1 MPKTIPRHN
10 GRRVP
15 GTVFLNALP
24 RVMLGGMKACVTL
37 LVVCSLVANAAL
49 AAGPKPRV
57 CFTKA
62 EESAE
67 QIVRGGLRLRE
78 GAAGCDARPWDMHT
92 QPLWDKIEKQFGS
105 RLKQQTDIRRKA
117 FQREF
122 SKDAE
127 NSEQAWD
134 GRTVLY
140 FRNYPLS
147 VPYCAEVKKNLEDFL
162 KKGWPV
168 FVAST
173 RLYRIPVEED
183 YKICD

>member
-1 MPKTIPRHN
+1 
-10 GRRVP
+10 
-15 GTVFLNALP
+15 
-24 RVMLGGMKACVTL
+24 MKACVTS
-37 LVVCSLVANAAL
+37 LVLCSLVATEAL
-49 AAGPKPRV
+49 AAGAKPKV

-78 GAAGCDARPWDMHT
+78 GAAGCDDRPWDMHT
-92 QPLWDKIEKQFGS
+92 QPLWEKVDKQFGP
-105 RLKQQTDIRRKA
+105 RFKQQTDIRRKA

-122 SKDAE
+122 AKDVE
-127 NSEQAWD
+127 SEERAWD

-147 VPYCAEVKKNLEDFL
+147 VPYCAEVKKNLDDLL
-162 KKGWPV
+162 KKGWPN

-173 RLYRIPVEED
+173 RLYRIPVKD
-183 YKICD
+183 NYKMCD